1 VLVELPAQLIAMPGR
16 AELLWAPEPERP
28 SHGKETKPFLPR
40 TRISHLLA
48 TFVIPDLSLPVLNLT
63 SNEA

>member
-1 VLVELPAQLIAMPGR
+1 MPGR